1 MLWQV
6 RRLMFSSFTASVT
19 FFYFLCLCVDSHLH
33 THTHTHKH
41 VQTDSIAVKTNESFA
56 TLCMFVQYLML
67 LNDINIKASV
77 WSETFPFCSPSLSL
91 PPQPARHTHT
101 LWLYFVTFYCSV
113 IKLLHQFWTSVYLCV
128 LSVLCLSVG
137 MRAIHHSC
145 TVPDSLSHK
154 NTHRQKQKS
163 RHTYTHAHTW
173 VSNRFV
179 LFFLINLQGLSEC
192 LPVCHDPFL

>member
-1 MLWQV
+1 MFSGISMLWQV

-101 LWLYFVTFYCSV
+101 LWLYFVTFCVWES
-113 IKLLHQFWTSVYLCV
+113 LLQCYQASA
-128 LSVLCLSVG
+128 SVLNQCVFVCPISAVSQCG
-137 MRAIHHSC
+137 
-145 TVPDSLSHK
+145 DESH
-154 NTHRQKQKS
+154 TS
-163 RHTYTHAHTW
+163 
-173 VSNRFV
+173 
-179 LFFLINLQGLSEC
+179 
-192 LPVCHDPFL
+192 